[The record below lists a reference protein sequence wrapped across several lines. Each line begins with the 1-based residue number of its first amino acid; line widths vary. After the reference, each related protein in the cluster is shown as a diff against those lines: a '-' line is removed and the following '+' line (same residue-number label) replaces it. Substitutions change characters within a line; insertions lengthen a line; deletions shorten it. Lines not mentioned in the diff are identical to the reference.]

1 MCIRDRSIGD
11 HARIARVEEPEPLP
25 QPFGRRDAER
35 RMRFA
40 QGDQLPDVVEQPA
53 VFGFQR
59 PVDPVDG
66 IGRAEAV
73 RFALLVLHH
82 LLAGADEG
90 NALRREQDGVY
101 PVSYTHLDVYKRQS
115 QSFTA
120 LAMTPV

>member
-1 MCIRDRSIGD
+1 MFAQGIGD
-11 HARIARVEEPEPLP
+11 RARIARVEEPEPLP

-59 PVDPVDG
+59 PVDLVDG

-101 PVSYTHLDVYKRQS
+101 QLSIGSSSSSARSPVTESRSLSITV
-115 QSFTA
+115 
-120 LAMTPV
+120 